1 MHKLLLRQ
9 LKRYIGPVDSV
20 QENWRRFIHAVND
33 AYQQADDDRVLIERS
48 LDLASHELLDKNQ
61 QLQKAKDEAEAANR
75 EKSLFLAKMSHELRT
90 PLNAIIGY
98 SEMLEEEAEDLN
110 QEDFIP
116 DLQKIR
122 GAGKHLLGLI
132 NDILDL
138 SKIEAGKVDLFL
150 ETIDVAG
157 MIRDVVNII
166 QPLVEKNENT
176 FIVHCPD
183 DIGAMR
189 ADRTKVRQSLFN
201 LLSNACKFTT
211 NGSIRLEVSRE
222 AVNGSAWVS
231 FKVCDTGIG
240 MSPEQLENLFKAFTQ
255 ADASIASKYGGTG
268 LGLTISQKFCHMMG
282 GDIKVESIFGGGSTF
297 TILLPATVDSKGV
310 MPTAGAEKLPIASGP
325 ALRTGHTVLVIDD
338 DPTIHDLM
346 KRFLNKEGLTIV
358 SATDGKQGLQVAR
371 TVRPDIITLDALMP
385 RMDGWAVLASLK
397 ADPDL
402 ADIPVI
408 MLTIL
413 DEKQMGY
420 AMGVT
425 DYMTKP
431 IDWQRLAFMLRK
443 YSCPHPPCQILVVE
457 DNAEMREMLKRRLEK
472 EGWIVKTVENGQ
484 VALKCIEQ
492 VSPEMILL
500 DLMMPEMD
508 GFQFLE
514 EVRKRKEWQS
524 IPIIVVT
531 AKELTMEDLRR
542 LDGAVEKIVYKNAL
556 PQEELLGMV
565 HHMVTN
571 HIRPK
576 YPDKKEVPDGQNT
589 VGGG

>member
-1 MHKLLLRQ
+1 M
-9 LKRYIGPVDSV
+9 
-20 QENWRRFIHAVND
+20 RFIHAVND

-150 ETIDVAG
+150 ETIDIAG

-176 FIVHCPD
+176 FAVHCPD

-211 NGSIRLEVSRE
+211 NGSIMLEVSRE
-222 AVNGSAWVS
+222 AVNGSAWVF

-282 GDIKVESIFGGGSTF
+282 GDIKVESAFGRGSTF

-310 MPTAGAEKLPIASGP
+310 MPTAGPEKLPIASGP
-325 ALRTGHTVLVIDD
+325 ALRTGGTVLVIDD

-397 ADPDL
+397 ADSDL

-531 AKELTMEDLRR
+531 AKELTLEDLRR

-576 YPDKKEVPDGQNT
+576 YPDKKEVPDGQNS